1 LKDIP
6 LENLVVI
13 DESGALTNMTR
24 TRGRCLRSDRLVSA
38 VPHGHWKVLTIIAAM
53 TLEGIQ
59 TAVTVDAPCD
69 GEIFRNFVRDVLIPT
84 LRPGQVV
91 IMDNLQSHKVS
102 GIRQA
107 IESAGARLL
116 YLPPYSPDLSPIEP
130 MWSKI
135 KQKLRSLAA
144 RTIETLGEAVQ
155 QALMT
160 ITSSDCQG
168 FFKHTG
174 YAIQDK

>member
-1 LKDIP
+1 
-6 LENLVVI
+6 
-13 DESGALTNMTR
+13 
-24 TRGRCLRSDRLVSA
+24 
-38 VPHGHWKVLTIIAAM
+38 VLTIIAAM

-59 TAVTVDAPCD
+59 TAVTIDAPCD
-69 GEIFRNFVRDVLIPT
+69 GEIFRNFVRDALIPT

-107 IESAGARLL
+107 IESAGACLL
-116 YLPPYSPDLSPIEP
+116 YLPPYSPDFSPIEP

-155 QALMT
+155 EALTT

-168 FFKHTG
+168 FFQHTG

>member
-13 DESGALTNMTR
+13 DESCAVTNMTR
-24 TRGRCLRSDRLVSA
+24 TRGRCLRSDRLVSV
-38 VPHGHWKVLTIIAAM
+38 VPHGHWKVLTLIAAM
-53 TLEGIQ
+53 TLGGVQ
-59 TAVTVDAPCD
+59 TAVTVNAPCD
-69 GEIFRNFVRDVLIPT
+69 GEIFRHFIHDALVPT
-84 LRPGQVV
+84 LRPGQIV

-107 IESAGARLL
+107 IEATGARLL

-130 MWSKI
+130 MWSKV

-144 RTIETLGEAVQ
+144 RTVEALGQAVQ
-155 QALMT
+155 EALAT
-160 ITSSDCQG
+160 ITASDCQG
-168 FFKHTG
+168 FFRHTG
-174 YAIQDK
+174 YTLHDK

>member
-6 LENLVVI
+6 LNNLVVI
-13 DESGALTNMTR
+13 DESCAVTNMMR

-53 TLEGIQ
+53 TLGGVQ

-69 GEIFRNFVRDVLIPT
+69 GEIFRNFVRDALVPT

-107 IESAGARLL
+107 IEATGARLL
-116 YLPPYSPDLSPIEP
+116 YLPPYSPDFSPIEP
-130 MWSKI
+130 MWSKV

-144 RTIETLGEAVQ
+144 RTVETLGQAVEEALATVS
-155 QALMT
+155 A
-160 ITSSDCQG
+160 SDCEG
-168 FFKHTG
+168 FFRHTG
-174 YAIQDK
+174 YTLHDK

>member
-6 LENLVVI
+6 LKNLVVI
-13 DESGALTNMTR
+13 DESCAVTNMMR

-53 TLEGIQ
+53 TLGGVQ

-69 GEIFRNFVRDVLIPT
+69 GEIFRNFVRDALVPT

-107 IESAGARLL
+107 IEATGARLL
-116 YLPPYSPDLSPIEP
+116 YLPPYSPDFSPIEP
-130 MWSKI
+130 MWSKV

-144 RTIETLGEAVQ
+144 RTVETLGQAVEEALAAVS
-155 QALMT
+155 A
-160 ITSSDCQG
+160 SDCEG
-168 FFKHTG
+168 FFRHTG
-174 YAIQDK
+174 YTLHDN